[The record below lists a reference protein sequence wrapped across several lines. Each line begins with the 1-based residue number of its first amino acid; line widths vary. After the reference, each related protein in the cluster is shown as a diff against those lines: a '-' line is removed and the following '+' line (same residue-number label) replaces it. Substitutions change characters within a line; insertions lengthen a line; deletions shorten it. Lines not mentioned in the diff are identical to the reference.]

1 MAGVSHVS
9 GDSRVSAVSEA
20 SRGDED
26 VTIRRAQEDDRDF
39 LIRMNHLTE
48 TWGDEDAAQE
58 RDFSESD
65 CHYVGKW
72 TPDQGG
78 VIVVQDGEPIGAAWL
93 RTFTAED
100 PGTGFV
106 EEKYPEV
113 AIALAPGHTGEG
125 LGRRL
130 LTAALD
136 QARDDGRPGV
146 SLCVEKGND
155 RAQAL
160 YEKLGFRY
168 VTTRESEGSTYM
180 VMVHTYE

>member
-1 MAGVSHVS
+1 MAEA
-9 GDSRVSAVSEA
+9 SRVSSASRVSGV

-26 VTIRRAQEDDRDF
+26 VTIRRAQEEDRDF

-65 CHYVGKW
+65 RHYVGKW

-78 VIVVQDGEPIGAAWL
+78 VIAVRDDEPIGAAWL

-113 AIALAPGHTGEG
+113 AIALVPGHTGG
-125 LGRRL
+125 GVGRRL

-168 VTTRESEGSTYM
+168 VTTRESEGSTYT

>member
-9 GDSRVSAVSEA
+9 GASRGSAVS
-20 SRGDED
+20 RCDED
-26 VTIRRAQEDDRDF
+26 VTIRRAQEEDRDF

-58 RDFSESD
+58 QDFSESD
-65 CHYVGKW
+65 RHYVGKW

-78 VIVVQDGEPIGAAWL
+78 VIVVQAGEPIGAAWL

-113 AIALAPGHTGEG
+113 AIALASGHTGGG

-155 RAQAL
+155 L
-160 YEKLGFRY
+160 SLI
-168 VTTRESEGSTYM
+168 
-180 VMVHTYE
+180 HI

>member
-9 GDSRVSAVSEA
+9 GASRGSAVS
-20 SRGDED
+20 RCDED
-26 VTIRRAQEDDRDF
+26 VTIRRAQEEDRDF

-58 RDFSESD
+58 QDFSESD
-65 CHYVGKW
+65 RHYVGKW
-72 TPDQGG
+72 TPEQGG
-78 VIVVQDGEPIGAAWL
+78 VIAVQAGEPIGAAWL
-93 RTFTAED
+93 RTFTSED

-113 AIALAPGHTGEG
+113 AIALAPGYTGGG

-168 VTTRESEGSTYM
+168 VTTRESEGSTYT
-180 VMVHTYE
+180 VMVYPLE

>member
-9 GDSRVSAVSEA
+9 GASRGSAVS
-20 SRGDED
+20 RCDED
-26 VTIRRAQEDDRDF
+26 VTIRRAQEEDRDF

-58 RDFSESD
+58 QDFSESD
-65 CHYVGKW
+65 RHYVGKW

-78 VIVVQDGEPIGAAWL
+78 VIVVQAGEPIGAAWL
-93 RTFTAED
+93 RTFTSED

-113 AIALAPGHTGEG
+113 AIALAPGYTGGG

-168 VTTRESEGSTYM
+168 VTTRESEGSTYT

>member
-1 MAGVSHVS
+1 MAEA
-9 GDSRVSAVSEA
+9 SRVSSASRVSGV

-26 VTIRRAQEDDRDF
+26 VTIRRAQEEDRDF

-65 CHYVGKW
+65 GHYVGKW

-78 VIVVQDGEPIGAAWL
+78 VIAVRDDEPIGAAWL

-113 AIALAPGHTGEG
+113 AIALAPGHTGGG

-168 VTTRESEGSTYM
+168 VTTRESEGSTYT
-180 VMVHTYE
+180 VMVYPLE

>member
-1 MAGVSHVS
+1 MAEA
-9 GDSRVSAVSEA
+9 SRVSSA
-20 SRGDED
+20 SRVSGVSRGSED
-26 VTIRRAQEDDRDF
+26 VTIRRAQEEDRDF

-48 TWGDEDAAQE
+48 TWGDEDAARK

-65 CHYVGKW
+65 RHYVGKW

-78 VIVVQDGEPIGAAWL
+78 VIAVRDDEPIGAAWL

-113 AIALAPGHTGEG
+113 AIALAPVHTGGG

-136 QARDDGRPGV
+136 QARNDGRPGV
-146 SLCVEKGND
+146 SLCVKKGND

-168 VTTRESEGSTYM
+168 VTTRESEGSTYT